1 MGLFSRKNK
10 EVVKDAVNQ
19 TVTTSAPSQD
29 STKLEATDKKGKTS
43 VKSPAKSKKA
53 HDKKSVK
60 KSDQKITPLGDRIL
74 LKPLSQDEMNTT
86 ASGIIIP
93 DTVSKEKPEQGMVIA
108 VGEGRWDDGKRVP
121 MSVKVGDKVVFSRYG
136 YEEVKV
142 DGEEYYILKEENI
155 LAIIR

>member
-1 MGLFSRKNK
+1 
-10 EVVKDAVNQ
+10 
-19 TVTTSAPSQD
+19 VTS
-29 STKLEATDKKGKTS
+29 
-43 VKSPAKSKKA
+43 
-53 HDKKSVK
+53 KKSVK